1 MICIALAELS
11 FEECLNAVKTHD
23 FVEIRIDLL
32 SLTKEQMTMLFAA
45 NKNLLATCRP
55 GKYPED
61 KRKAL
66 LLYAIEAGAAYVDIE
81 MEASDDFK
89 DEVIK
94 AAHQKGCQIIISYQ
108 DFEKTPPRAELEHI
122 VRWCSEFNPDV
133 IKIACMVNSPRDNA
147 RLMGLLDTDKRMLVL
162 GIGEKGKI
170 TRIIAPL
177 LGSFCTF
184 APYETGKITGPGQ
197 LSNQVLEGLI
207 QQIQHV
213 L

>member
-1 MICIALAELS
+1 MICIALADLS
-11 FEECLNAVKTHD
+11 FEECLHAVKTHN

-32 SLTKEQMTMLFAA
+32 SLTKAQITALCAA

-61 KRKAL
+61 ERKAL
-66 LLYAIEAGAAYVDIE
+66 LLHAIDAGAAYVDIE
-81 MEASDDFK
+81 METSDGFK

-94 AAHQKGCQIIISYQ
+94 AARQKGCQIIISYH
-108 DFEKTPPRAELEHI
+108 DFEKTPLHEELEHI
-122 VRWCSEFNPDV
+122 VRWCSEFNPDI

-147 RLMGLLDTDKRMLVL
+147 RLMGLLDTDQRMLVL
-162 GIGEKGKI
+162 GMGEKGKI
-170 TRIIAPL
+170 TRIISPL

-184 APYETGKITGPGQ
+184 APYAADKLTGPGQ
-197 LSNQVLEGLI
+197 LDSTAMETLI
-207 QQIQHV
+207 QTLTQ